1 MMDETQRQE
10 HDMREP
16 LCPYFKKCG
25 GCAFQDVDY
34 KVQLENKRDKLSQAL
49 RFEEISIFSGRD
61 YHYRQRMDMVF
72 HPEGLGFREKGSWRR
87 IVDVEE
93 CVISNEELNGLIREI
108 RQFFHGVDAFDN
120 RTHAGT
126 FRFAV
131 MRTPPSDSAVSIVL
145 NKDSD
150 KLEEAQ
156 IKVKDFAKKIS
167 ARNVLITYVTHDSG
181 ASISDEYEIVK
192 GSDMLQETY
201 AGFTFKY
208 HIQGFFQNNHDMA
221 ENLHKY
227 CHDLLKS
234 YPTQD
239 AHLLDLY
246 GGVGTFGIINA
257 GLFKDVTILE
267 SYEPAIHACEKNIE
281 ENGLSNVKPILMDAK
296 HLKILE
302 LQEPLYAIL
311 DPPRSGMN
319 PRTLKRLNEI
329 QPERIVFISCNVKLL
344 RRELP
349 YLSNYRI
356 ESAALFDL
364 FPQTPHQEAVIE
376 LVPIDKK

>member
-1 MMDETQRQE
+1 MT
-10 HDMREP
+10 EP

-25 GCAFQDVDY
+25 GCAFQDVEY
-34 KVQLENKRDKLSQAL
+34 KTQLENKKEKLSQAL
-49 RFEEISIFSGRD
+49 RFEEIPIFSGRD
-61 YHYRQRMDMVF
+61 YYYRQRMDMVF
-72 HPEGLGFREKGSWRR
+72 HTGGLGFREKGSWHR
-87 IVDVEE
+87 IVDVER
-93 CVISNEELNGLIREI
+93 CVISNEELNTLIGETRD
-108 RQFFHGVDAFDN
+108 FFRGFDVFDFK
-120 RTHAGT
+120 THVGT
-126 FRFAV
+126 LRHAV

-150 KLEEAQ
+150 KLSKARER
-156 IKVKDFAKKIS
+156 VKDYAEKTS
-167 ARNVLITYVTHDSG
+167 ARNVLLTYITHDSG
-181 ASISDEYEIVK
+181 ASVSDEYEVVK
-192 GSDMLQETY
+192 GSDMLCETY
-201 AGFTFKY
+201 LGKIFKY
-208 HIQGFFQNNHDMA
+208 HVQGFFQNNHDMA
-221 ENLHKY
+221 EKLHEY

-234 YPTQD
+234 YPTRG

-267 SYEPAIHACEKNIE
+267 NYEQAIQACEENIK
-281 ENGLSNVKPILMDAK
+281 ENKLSNVKPILMDAK

-302 LQEPLYAIL
+302 LPTPLYAIL

-329 QPERIVFISCNVKLL
+329 MPELIVFISCNVKLL

-349 YLSNYRI
+349 YLSNYKI
-356 ESAALFDL
+356 KSAALFDL

-376 LVPIDKK
+376 LVKADV

>member
-1 MMDETQRQE
+1 MT
-10 HDMREP
+10 EP

-25 GCAFQDVDY
+25 GCAFQDIDY
-34 KVQLENKRDKLSQAL
+34 EAQLDNKRDKLAQAL
-49 RFEEISIFSGRD
+49 QFEDIPVYSGSD

-72 HPEGLGFREKGSWRR
+72 HPGGLGFREKGSWRR

-93 CVISNEELNGLIREI
+93 CVISNKELNSLIEEIRE
-108 RQFFHGVDAFDN
+108 FFRGVDAFDN
-120 RTHAGT
+120 RTHTGT
-126 FRFAV
+126 YRFAV
-131 MRTPPSDSAVSIVL
+131 MRTPPADSAVSIVL

-150 KLEEAQ
+150 RLDEART
-156 IKVKDFAKKIS
+156 KVKEYAVRTSAK
-167 ARNVLITYVTHDSG
+167 NVLMTYISHDSG
-181 ASISDEYEIVK
+181 ASISDEYEVVK
-192 GSDMLQETY
+192 GSDMLEESY
-201 AGFTFKY
+201 LGFIFKY
-208 HIQGFFQNNHDMA
+208 HIQGFFQNNHEMA
-221 ENLHKY
+221 EVLHKY
-227 CHDLLKS
+227 CNDLMKS
-234 YPTQD
+234 YQRKG

-267 SYEPAIHACEKNIE
+267 NYEPAIQACEGNIR
-281 ENGLSNVKPILMDAK
+281 ENGLSNVKSILMDAK

-302 LQEPLYAIL
+302 LPEPLYAIL

-329 QPERIVFISCNVKLL
+329 KPELIVFISCNVKLL

-349 YLSNYRI
+349 YLSNYKI
-356 ESAALFDL
+356 KSAALFDL

-376 LVPIDKK
+376 LLPKK

>member
-1 MMDETQRQE
+1 MA
-10 HDMREP
+10 EP
-16 LCPYFKKCG
+16 LCPYFRKCG

-34 KVQLENKRDKLSQAL
+34 KIQLENKWEKLSQAL
-49 RFEEISIFSGRD
+49 RFEEIPVFSGSD
-61 YHYRQRMDMVF
+61 YYYRQRMDMVF
-72 HPEGLGFREKGSWRR
+72 HPGGLGFREKGSWQR
-87 IVDVEE
+87 IVDVEK
-93 CVISNEELNGLIREI
+93 CVISNEELNSLIREI
-108 RQFFHGVDAFDN
+108 REFFQDVDAFDHK
-120 RTHAGT
+120 THVGT

-150 KLEEAQ
+150 KLPEARKR
-156 IKVKDFAKKIS
+156 IEAYAKKTS
-167 ARNVLITYVTHDSG
+167 ARNVLMTYVTHDSG
-181 ASISDEYEIVK
+181 ASISDEYAVVK
-192 GSDMLQETY
+192 GLDMLCETY
-201 AGFTFKY
+201 LGRTFRY
-208 HIQGFFQNNHDMA
+208 HVQGFFQNNHDIA
-221 ENLHKY
+221 EKLHAY

-234 YPTQD
+234 YPTQK

-246 GGVGTFGIINA
+246 GGVGAFGIINA
-257 GLFKDVTILE
+257 DLFEDVTILE
-267 SYEPAIHACEKNIE
+267 NYEPAIEACEGNIK
-281 ENGLSNVKPILMDAK
+281 ENEISNVKPILMDAK

-302 LQEPLYAIL
+302 LPEPLYAIL

-329 QPERIVFISCNVKLL
+329 KPELIVFISCNVKLL

-356 ESAALFDL
+356 KSAALFDL

-376 LVPIDKK
+376 LVRNEA